1 MADEMQTTRFRFWLW
16 LIRVIGVFVPSRLR
30 ADWRQE
36 WEAELRS
43 RELLLADWD
52 KLDWRNKLDLLR
64 RSAGAFRDAML
75 LQPKRLEDEMF
86 QDLRFGARMLLKQP
100 LFTLVAVLSLALGIG
115 GNTAIFSVVNA
126 LLLQS
131 LPYPDSER
139 IVLVWGH
146 NRTEDNRRSRASFTD
161 LADCRGFF
169 EGVAAYMYWRPALSG
184 DGEAERVSG
193 MLISS
198 EYFKVMQGRPLLGR
212 VFTEKED
219 QPGNGLVVVLGHGLW
234 QRRYGSDPDV
244 VGRTIMLGGR
254 NHTVIGVM
262 PADFLSLP
270 ASLLGAPP
278 AEFYR
283 PLAEAYDNALR
294 DARHLRAIARLRP
307 NATLEQTQ
315 AEVDLLAAQIERA
328 HPATNTGQGFSLAP
342 LHKDLTAGVRPAL
355 WVLFGAIGC
364 VLLIACANVANLS
377 LARSAVRRKE
387 LAVRAAL
394 GAGRGRL
401 MRLLLTES
409 VLLACVG
416 GAVGTLAAVWGV
428 RLIERLGTQ
437 FLPLL
442 DGATLR
448 GIPINGRVLAGALSL
463 SLLAG
468 VLSGLIP
475 SLRYSRPDLN
485 EALKEGGRT
494 GGAQSGRWLS
504 ALVVIET
511 ALALTLLV
519 GAGLLTRSVLRLR
532 NVDAGFNPRNVITMH
547 VGLPRSKYRE
557 PQDWFRFFERLTD
570 RVSALPGVEAA
581 GATTAL
587 PLSVNFDR
595 RAIEIADQPRPRGQ
609 ELYVDLYVVTP
620 DYLRAMKIPVLQGR
634 GFNANDRAEAP
645 PVALINE
652 AMTQRVWPGQDPI
665 GKRFRLAGNAP
676 ASILATGDSE
686 NAEAWLT
693 VAGVVR
699 DVRHYSLDATPP
711 MQFYLPHAQMP
722 ASFMTLT
729 VQTSG
734 DAAGFGLPIRREL
747 QALDKDQVPYDLL
760 TMEQL
765 MGRSIALHQLAMR
778 LLAAFA
784 LVALAMAAIG
794 IYGVMAYSVTQRTR
808 EIGLRV
814 ALGAQ
819 VGDVLKLV
827 IGRGMRPPLLGIAIG
842 LAASVALTW
851 LLKGLLFEVS
861 ATDPLTF
868 IGVALLL
875 TAAALLAALVPARR
889 AMRVD
894 PMVALRDE

>member
-1 MADEMQTTRFRFWLW
+1 MLERRRKPYLW
-16 LIRVIGVFVPSRLR
+16 LIRAIGVIVPQRLR

-36 WEAELRS
+36 WEAELRC
-43 RELLLADWD
+43 RETMLADWD

-64 RSAGAFRDAML
+64 RSGGAFWDAL
-75 LQPKRLEDEMF
+75 CLQPRRLEDEMF

-100 LFTLVAVLSLALGIG
+100 LFTMVAVLSLALGIG

-131 LPYPDSER
+131 LPYPDPGR

-146 NRTEDNRRSRASFTD
+146 NRTEDNRRSTVSFTD
-161 LADCRGFF
+161 LADCRGLF
-169 EGVAAYMYWRPALSG
+169 EGVAAYMHYRPALMG
-184 DGEAERVSG
+184 DGETERISG
-193 MLISS
+193 MAVSS
-198 EYFKVMQGRPLLGR
+198 GYFNVMRGRPLLGR

-219 QPGNGLVVVLGHGLW
+219 QPGNVPVVVLGYGLW
-234 QRRYGSDPDV
+234 QRRYGGDPGV
-244 VGRTIMLGGR
+244 VGRSVTLGGR
-254 NHTVIGVM
+254 SHTVIGVM

-270 ASLLGAPP
+270 ASLLGGPP
-278 AEFYR
+278 AEIYR
-283 PLAEAYDNALR
+283 PLAAAYENAQR
-294 DARHLRAIARLRP
+294 DSRNLRAIARLRP

-315 AEVDLLAAQIERA
+315 AEVNLLVAQIEQA

-342 LHKDLTAGVRPAL
+342 LHTDLTAGVRPAL
-355 WVLFGAIGC
+355 WVLFGAVGC

-401 MRLLLTES
+401 MRLLLTEG

-416 GAVGTLAAVWGV
+416 GAVGALAAVWGV
-428 RLIERLGTQ
+428 RLIERLGAQ

-442 DGATLR
+442 DGVTLR
-448 GIPINGRVLAGALSL
+448 GVPINGRVLAFTLSL
-463 SLLAG
+463 SLLTG
-468 VLSGLIP
+468 VLAGLIP
-475 SLRYSRPDLN
+475 SLRCSRPDLN
-485 EALKEGGRT
+485 EALKEGGRA

-519 GAGLLTRSVLRLR
+519 GAGLLTRSVMRLSD
-532 NVDAGFNPRNVITMH
+532 VDAGFDPRNVITMT
-547 VGLPRSKYRE
+547 VTLPVSKYRE
-557 PQDWFRFFERLTD
+557 PRDWLQFFERLTD

-581 GATTAL
+581 GATTAP
-587 PLSVNFDR
+587 PLGRNFDR
-595 RAIEIADQPRPRGQ
+595 RGVEIADQPRPRGQ

-620 DYLRAMKIPVLQGR
+620 DYLRAMKIPVLRGR
-634 GFNANDRAEAP
+634 GFNAHDRAESP

-652 AMTQRVWPGQDPI
+652 AMAQRVWPGQNPI
-665 GKRFRLAGNAP
+665 GKRFRLLGAAP
-676 ASILATGDSE
+676 ARPPASGDSE
-686 NAEAWLT
+686 NAEGWLT

-699 DVRHYSLDATPP
+699 DVRHYSLDAAPP
-711 MQFYLPHAQMP
+711 TQFYLPHAQMP
-722 ASFMTLT
+722 GPFLTLT
-729 VQTSG
+729 VRTSA
-734 DAAGFGLPIRREL
+734 DAAGFGPALRREL
-747 QALDKDQVPYDLL
+747 QALDRDQVPFELV

-765 MGRSIALHQLAMR
+765 TARSIALRRLAMR

-794 IYGVMAYSVTQRTR
+794 IYGVMAYSVTRRMR

-819 VGDVLKLV
+819 AGDVLKLV
-827 IGRGMRPPLLGIAIG
+827 VGRGMRPPLLGVAIG
-842 LAASVALTW
+842 LAASAALTR
-851 LLKGLLFEVS
+851 LLKGMLFEVS

-875 TAAALLAALVPARR
+875 TAVALLAALVPARR
-889 AMRVD
+889 AMRAD
-894 PMVALRDE
+894 LMAPLRDE